1 MSNELDSTV
10 ISVFGLSTRAKNG
23 DRVSFERSIAF
34 ASKDARQALS
44 ATVYGRQVDNGVYGP
59 LIRDSLAA
67 GVLGKGAR
75 EIVETMM
82 VGMGRNPTKASAA
95 TVCSVMLAAWVNKEP
110 KGQKLFY
117 VTVIRRL
124 AESFVDAPTQ
134 GEVVGEVNG
143 EVVSG

>member
-34 ASKDARQALS
+34 ASKDARQSLS
-44 ATVYGRQVDNGVYGP
+44 ATVYARQIDNGVYGP

-67 GVLGKGAR
+67 GVLGKANR
-75 EIVETMM
+75 ELIEVMM
-82 VGMGRNPTKASAA
+82 GTMGRNPSKASTA
-95 TVCSVMLAAWVNKEP
+95 MLCNVILASWFGKAP
-110 KGQKLFY
+110 KGQKAFY
-117 VTVIRRL
+117 VALVGKLSAHI
-124 AESFVDAPTQ
+124 ADAVEQPA
-134 GEVVGEVNG
+134 G

>member
-59 LIRDSLAA
+59 LFRDALAA
-67 GVLGKGAR
+67 GVLSKASR
-75 EIVETMM
+75 EIVEVMM
-82 VGMGRNPTKASAA
+82 SSMGRNPSKASAV
-95 TVCSVMLAAWVNKEP
+95 TLCSVMLAAWSGKEP
-110 KGQKLFY
+110 KGQKAFY
-117 VTVIRRL
+117 VRLVGRL
-124 AESFVDAPTQ
+124 ARHIADAAEQPA
-134 GEVVGEVNG
+134 G